1 MFPIGDDNR
10 DRRHTPVVTYLLIT
24 ANVLVFF
31 YTLAQGANRDFFYAN
46 WGMIPDRI
54 LPVVPLPVEY
64 RALTSAPLVTLLT
77 SMFLHGGWLH
87 IIGNMLF
94 LYVFGDNVED
104 RMGPVRFLIF
114 YLLAGLAGNAAHIA
128 FNLGSLA
135 PSVGASGAIAGVLG
149 GYIVL
154 RPTGGVRNIIWLF
167 IIPIPVVLPAW
178 LVIGYWFFTQALNGV
193 GALTSNFQSGRTS
206 DGVAYWAHIGGF
218 IFGALAVKLFTVAR
232 DDHPGYGARL
242 DVPTYDYRG
251 RTR

>member
-10 DRRHTPVVTYLLIT
+10 DRRHTPVVTYLLLT
-24 ANVLVFF
+24 VNVLIFF

-54 LPVVPLPVEY
+54 LTVAPLPPEY
-64 RALTSAPLVTLLT
+64 RALTSAPLVTLFT

-94 LYVFGDNVED
+94 LFVFGDNVED

-114 YLLAGLAGNAAHIA
+114 YLLTGLAGNAAHIA
-128 FNLGSLA
+128 FNLGSLI

-154 RPTGGVRNIIWLF
+154 KPTGSVRNIIWLF
-167 IIPIPVVLPAW
+167 IIPIPLVLPAW

-193 GALTSNFQSGRTS
+193 GSLTSNFRSGGS
-206 DGVAYWAHIGGF
+206 GDGVAYWAHIGGF
-218 IFGALAVKLFTVAR
+218 VAGAILVKLFTVAR
-232 DDHPGYGARL
+232 DDRPGYGARL
-242 DVPTYDYRG
+242 DVPTYDYR
-251 RTR
+251 R